1 MAASGD
7 PIPGN
12 QQRDVVDDENRHTKI
27 RTILAEGRRLMD
39 DRQFTTALHVIMEA
53 SFPQD

>member
-7 PIPGN
+7 PVPVS
-12 QQRDVVDDENRHTKI
+12 QQRDVVDNENRDTKI

-53 SFPQD
+53 SFL